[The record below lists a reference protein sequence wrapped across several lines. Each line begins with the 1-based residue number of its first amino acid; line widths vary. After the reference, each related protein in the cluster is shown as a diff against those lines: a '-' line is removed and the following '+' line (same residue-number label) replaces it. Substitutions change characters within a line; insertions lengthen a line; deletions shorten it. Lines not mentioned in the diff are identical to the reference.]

1 MIRIIWRV
9 TRVKRGP
16 FKCTQVS
23 LWAMI
28 TRERSGDRTV
38 LSLLPPHRQNQRRI
52 SAVLQKQR
60 HDRCADQNQNDW
72 TLELRDEKRER
83 ARASLTALSG
93 FPPIRRGACGP
104 LRLLNPRPWRCRCR
118 FVFPLPRASGSVF
131 RKADPCAGAA
141 T

>member
-9 TRVKRGP
+9 SRVKRGP

-28 TRERSGDRTV
+28 TAERSGDRTV
-38 LSLLPPHRQNQRRI
+38 LSLLSPHRQYQRPI
-52 SAVLQKQR
+52 SAVLQNQR

-83 ARASLTALSG
+83 ARSWLTAY
-93 FPPIRRGACGP
+93 P
-104 LRLLNPRPWRCRCR
+104 
-118 FVFPLPRASGSVF
+118 VFPQFGEALAGL
-131 RKADPCAGAA
+131 CAC
-141 T
+141 